1 MKLLNN
7 ALAFSFNDEPLPS
20 GFEPLSC
27 VPLIIVVGLTGVGK
41 STVINLLNEQL
52 NFTLLPNRR
61 EITDEIII
69 PSLQQQDGETPY
81 TVTDRL
87 KRFDYTARYRAQNPG
102 GMAHALSLLAYKPAT
117 PDTLLIFD
125 GLRGLEEVQHG
136 TIYLPHSRFV
146 VLDAPD
152 MVRLTRLLQRGD
164 AFDNA
169 TLKTSLAGHN
179 MIAALLSIPNIDAIF
194 DEAELR
200 QISRVARANQR
211 SIDDVVKKAAIIV
224 EERRNYDSNTARV
237 HLSSTLPPHRV
248 MVVDTAAHTAEEIA
262 VQVGEW
268 VTG

>member
-7 ALAFSFNDEPLPS
+7 SLAFTFKDESLPP
-20 GFEPLSC
+20 GFEPLARF
-27 VPLIIVVGLTGVGK
+27 PLVIVVGLTGVGK
-41 STVINLLNEQL
+41 STVIDLLNEQL
-52 NFTLLPNRR
+52 NFDLLPNRR

-69 PSLQQQDGETPY
+69 ASLQQADGAPPHI
-81 TVTDRL
+81 VTDRL
-87 KRFDYTARYRAQNPG
+87 KRFDYTARYRTQNPG
-102 GMAHALSLLAYKPAT
+102 GMAHALSRLAYKPAN

-136 TIYLPHSRFV
+136 ATYLPHSRFI

-164 AFDNA
+164 AFDNVA
-169 TLKTSLAGHN
+169 LKTSLAGHN
-179 MIAALLSIPNIDAIF
+179 MIAALMSIPNVDAVF

-200 QISRVARANQR
+200 QISRIARANER

-224 EERRNYDSNTARV
+224 EERRNYDSNAARV

-248 MVVDTAAHTAEEIA
+248 MVVDTAAHPAEEIA

-268 VTG
+268 VTR